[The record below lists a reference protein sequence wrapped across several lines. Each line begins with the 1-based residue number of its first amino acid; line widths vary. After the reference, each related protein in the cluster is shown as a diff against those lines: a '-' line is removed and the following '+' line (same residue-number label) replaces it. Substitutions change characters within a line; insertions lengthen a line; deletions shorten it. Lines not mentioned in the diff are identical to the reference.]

1 MQICGS
7 VVGGAAQAVCDSVQG
22 DADLYRSLCGSV
34 VGGAAVLAVRSL
46 CGSVVGGTAVLAVI
60 RLSTSVRR
68 RGSQCMWLCRWW
80 CKAMLITVMG
90 GTDL

>member
-22 DADLYRSLCGSV
+22 GADLYRSLCGSV

-46 CGSVVGGTAVLAVI
+46 CGSVVGGAAVLAVI
-60 RLSTSVRR
+60 RLSVRR
-68 RGSQCMWLCRWW
+68 RGSQCMWLCRRW